1 MISINSPKNIKAKK
15 LFSFKK
21 LQYIDYK
28 IWSFLKSLKQIK
40 KKKNKFKKICVL
52 KHKVTYIYTFNL
64 SFFMS

>member
-40 KKKNKFKKICVL
+40 KKKINLKKYVL
-52 KHKVTYIYTFNL
+52 
-64 SFFMS
+64 

>member
-40 KKKNKFKKICVL
+40 KKKNKLKKNMCYE
-52 KHKVTYIYTFNL
+52 T
-64 SFFMS
+64 

>member
-15 LFSFKK
+15 LFFFKK

-40 KKKNKFKKICVL
+40 KKKNK
-52 KHKVTYIYTFNL
+52 HKVTYIYTFNL